1 MRCRR
6 LNPFFMWQQVLTTFL
21 EDYLPTE
28 SIADSTDQYA
38 TPEIHNML
46 ETATG
51 QTIEVI
57 LLTEVLTQK
66 GYKLKHTGNL
76 HLEWLMIKVEQ
87 P

>member
-1 MRCRR
+1 
-6 LNPFFMWQQVLTTFL
+6 MWQQALTTFL
-21 EDYLPTE
+21 QDYLPAE

-51 QTIEVI
+51 QTIEVT
-57 LLTEVLTQK
+57 LLTKALTEK

-76 HLEWLMIKVEQ
+76 HLEWLMIKVQ
-87 P
+87 Q